1 MEEIITRLDELELR
15 VAAIEAQLNVINELL
30 NYNKPLT
37 ISDLDVQNINS
48 YLQETQ
54 KYADT
59 IKSQFESINSI
70 INNIQL

>member
-15 VAAIEAQLNVINELL
+15 VAAIEAQLDVINELL

-70 INNIQL
+70 INNIKL